1 MHPTNSAAWQI
12 AEKAKPLEVRAAAYT
27 PPKENEI
34 VVKNSAIAL
43 NPVDHLRQ
51 EMGAALFSWTTYP
64 TIMGSDVAGE
74 VVEVGSG
81 AAAARF
87 KPGDRVLGL
96 GSELKDNNPA
106 EGAFQLY
113 TVVAAQVAS
122 PIPADMPYENAAVIP
137 LGISTASCGLFQKD
151 FLALRLPTTPR
162 AASNGQLVLI
172 WSGSSSVGSNAIQLA
187 AAAGYEVIT
196 TASAKNFEYVRS
208 LGASHVFDYRSPSV
222 IEDITKVYDGKSGVG
237 AFSIGTEA
245 SGPCCE
251 VLSKVNSRKFVSLT
265 NPPRGALPQG
275 IESNYVFGVAVKDN
289 ETGPAI
295 FEAFLPK
302 ALAAGEFKPAPTP
315 EVVGKGLGSIQE
327 GLNQLKKGVSAKKY
341 VISLQ

>member
-34 VVKNSAIAL
+34 VVKNSAIGL
-43 NPVDHLRQ
+43 NPVDYLRQ
-51 EMGAALFSWTTYP
+51 EMGNALFSWTAYP

-113 TVVAAQVAS
+113 TVVPAQVAS
-122 PIPADMPYENAAVIP
+122 PIPADVSYENAAVIP

-151 FLALRLPTTPR
+151 FLALRLPTSPR

-208 LGASHVFDYRSPSV
+208 LGATHVFDYRSPTL
-222 IEDITKVYDGKSGVG
+222 IEDITKVYKGKTGVG
-237 AFSIGTEA
+237 ALAIGTEA

-251 VLSKVNSRKFVSLT
+251 ILSKVNSRKFVSLT
-265 NPPRGALPQG
+265 NPPSGALPEG
-275 IESNYVFGVAVKDN
+275 IESNYVFGAAVKDN
-289 ETGPAI
+289 EVGPAI

-315 EVVGKGLGSIQE
+315 EMVGKGLGSIQE
-327 GLNQLKKGVSAKKY
+327 GLDQLKKGASAKKY